1 MYLYI
6 YTYVHLNPLPVPC
19 TILRYT
25 GVLAALGSVVPGILH
40 SVKEPARVGSVK
52 EPGLE
57 DYGFCLYPPSFESL
71 VRGLTYK
78 H

>member
-1 MYLYI
+1 M
-6 YTYVHLNPLPVPC
+6 YVHLNPLPVPC

-25 GVLAALGSVVPGILH
+25 GVSAALGSVVPRLV
-40 SVKEPARVGSVK
+40 SK
-52 EPGLE
+52 
-57 DYGFCLYPPSFESL
+57 SL